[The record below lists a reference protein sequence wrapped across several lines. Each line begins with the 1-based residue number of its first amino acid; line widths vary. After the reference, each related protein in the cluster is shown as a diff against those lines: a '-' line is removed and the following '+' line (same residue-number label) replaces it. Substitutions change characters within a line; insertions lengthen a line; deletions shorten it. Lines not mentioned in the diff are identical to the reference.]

1 MNIEDYDTED
11 FACDHTFQQY
21 CREEN
26 ESSIAFWTAWINQH
40 PEKSDLIISAR
51 QLVVF
56 LGAGQ
61 GSRMKHLNHLKRGL
75 QQRELLETS
84 LKNSPGAQTRHTRI
98 STTYL
103 AALAACLVVG
113 IIGYFVTTNFSSII
127 TLFTTSE
134 GEYTSVGVDR
144 KTVILPD
151 GSLVTL
157 NTNSKITLDPQFS
170 NTRREVTLAGE
181 GFFEIAHDAEHPFL
195 VHTEAVTVK
204 VLGTVFNI
212 RAYPQSKNE
221 TETYLIRGKV
231 EVSLNGKAG
240 STYILKPNQKL
251 VTRYSSNDPEKQ
263 TTSLESRS
271 RLEQELNSKPTET
284 AWLRNRLELSNERL
298 QDIALKLSNWYGI
311 EIEFE
316 DDEAKSYRY
325 SGTFESETPIRALEA
340 LQLSYPFKI
349 RSENGKILISE

>member
-40 PEKSDLIISAR
+40 PEKSDLVISAR

-61 GSRMKHLNHLKRGL
+61 GNRMNQLNHLKRGL
-75 QQRELLETS
+75 KQRESLENS
-84 LKNSPGAQTRHTRI
+84 LESAPAAQKNYTRI
-98 STTYL
+98 SKPYL
-103 AALAACLVVG
+103 ALLAACLAVG
-113 IIGYFVTTNFSSII
+113 IIGYFVITDFRSSPSPVRP
-127 TLFTTSE
+127 SE
-134 GEYTSVGVDR
+134 AKYSSTKADR

-151 GSLVTL
+151 GSLITL
-157 NTNSKITLDPQFS
+157 NKNSSITLNPHFS
-170 NTRREVTLAGE
+170 STKRELTLIGE
-181 GFFEIAHDAEHPFL
+181 GFFEIKHDAENPFL
-195 VHTEAVTVK
+195 VHTKAVTVK
-204 VLGTVFNI
+204 VLGTIFNI
-212 RAYPQSKNE
+212 RAYPQAKNE

-231 EVSLNGKAG
+231 QVSLNGRTG
-240 STYILKPNQKL
+240 STYTLKPNEKL
-251 VTRYSSNDPEKQ
+251 ITRSGSNNPENQ
-263 TTSLESRS
+263 TAILKSPSHP
-271 RLEQELNSKPTET
+271 EQHLDVKPTET
-284 AWLRNRLELSNERL
+284 AWLRSRLELSNERL
-298 QDIALKLSNWYGI
+298 QDIAFKLENWYGI

-316 DDEAKSYRY
+316 DNETKSYRY

-349 RSENGKILISE
+349 RSKNGKILISK